1 MQFHHSRTAAGLVER
16 LLSLWSDVREDP
28 FSFDLAVVP
37 GPGFQRWL
45 SQQLAT
51 GGDEAGDG
59 VCAGVEFCSL
69 EVLERRLDGGDDP
82 WRPQRLAWSV
92 QQVALATDEPEL
104 EVLRRHLAASRET
117 FTASRRIAQQ
127 FAGYARHRPAML
139 AAWAA
144 GGDTGPDGAALGENA
159 WQAHLYR
166 LLVAELGESPLDR
179 REALVQRLRDA
190 AVDGLPH
197 RVAVLAPRRLD
208 APVLEVL
215 DALGS
220 HHQLDVLLLTPT
232 PSRRPLPGSSTLRRA
247 EFARPPGH
255 PLNEALA
262 AVADEAALLVPALRD
277 APSSLGRSSGSD
289 TGAPSSLGRSSG
301 SDTSETLP
309 EELREERAKRHEGEE
324 RARRHE
330 GPAPHQAP
338 DSHKAPHTLLARLQ
352 SDLRADLQRPALRKL
367 DENDR
372 SLQVHLSHGRDR
384 QVEVLREVLTG
395 LLADDPT
402 LEPRHIAILTPD
414 VDAFAPL
421 LTAAFTAP
429 AGTPN
434 HPAQRFRV
442 LVADRSVAQVNPT
455 AALLLDLLRLPD
467 TRVEASALLELCAQ
481 PGVAARFGLGGDARD
496 RLVELV
502 QRAGVRWGLSAAQR
516 EGYGL
521 SGFPQNTWF
530 AGLQRMLLG
539 VALGETDLVTT
550 GTVLPLDDVESSD
563 VSLIGGLTELVGRL
577 SRLLTEFA
585 APAPLTE
592 WTQRCRAALS
602 DLVALPPAQEWQLA
616 DVWTGLARLAER
628 GAGAGTTLSRH
639 AALRAIEEEFTS
651 APARGAFGNGSLVVC
666 GLRSLRHVPHR
677 VVVLLGWDAACYPRS
692 ARRHGD
698 DLLGVEPLVGDPSA
712 ALADRQAL
720 LDAVHAATETLVV
733 VAQGRSEATNEEV
746 PLAAPVAELL
756 EALDLTAVAADGRPA
771 AAAVTVHHPLQP
783 FDPRYFDPACPALR
797 SADPL
802 AFHAARATLAEP
814 VVPRGRYVL
823 QPLPEPEL
831 TRGVGLDE
839 LVGFF
844 ANPARALLRARTGV
858 SFADTPDPGDAIP
871 IELPGLARWQVGN
884 RVLQRLRAGAS
895 PAAVAKAEWLRGE
908 VPPFALGQA
917 VLDGVLDEARRSVRE
932 VAPSLPEPVLH
943 DLALS
948 VPVPGHGNVPL
959 VGRVAT
965 HGAELLQVEFSSLQP
980 RHRLSAWL
988 RLLVL
993 AAGESGVWRARVVGK
1008 GRRVVYE
1015 APPAAAALDLLGR
1028 YLALYAL
1035 GLSRPLPAS
1044 PRLGFAWA
1052 EYRVSQRDPE
1062 DRLVSRKNFDRC
1074 WEYDSDDH
1082 WRAFF
1087 RYPDVLSLP
1096 AGDPPVPGA
1105 DPGERTLVGALAS
1118 SIWAPVMAAEVPA

>member
-1 MQFHHSRTAAGLVER
+1 MQFHHSRTAAGLAER
-16 LLSLWSDVREDP
+16 LLCLWSDAREDP
-28 FSFDLAVVP
+28 FAFDLAVVP

-51 GGDEAGDG
+51 GGDDTGDG

-69 EVLERRLDGGDDP
+69 ESLERRLDGTDDP
-82 WRPQRLAWSV
+82 WRPERLAWSV
-92 QQVALATDEPEL
+92 QQVAGTADTPEL

-117 FTASRRIAQQ
+117 FTASRRIAHQL
-127 FAGYARHRPAML
+127 AGYARYRPAML
-139 AAWAA
+139 AAWTA
-144 GGDTGPDGAALGENA
+144 GADTGPDGAALDENA

-166 LLVAELGESPLDR
+166 LLLAGIGEGPLDR
-179 REALVQRLRDA
+179 RAALLQRLRA
-190 AVDGLPH
+190 APAENLPH

-208 APVLEVL
+208 GPVLELL
-215 DALGS
+215 DALS
-220 HHQLDVLLLTPT
+220 THHRLDVLLLTPT
-232 PSRRPLPGSSTLRRA
+232 PGRRPLPGAGLRRA
-247 EFARPPGH
+247 EFSRPPGH
-255 PLNEALA
+255 PLNEALG
-262 AVADEAALLVPALRD
+262 AVADETALLVPALRD
-277 APSSLGRSSGSD
+277 APSSLGRSSGTD
-289 TGAPSSLGRSSG
+289 TP
-301 SDTSETLP
+301 ETVP
-309 EELREERAKRHEGEE
+309 EEQPAEERGRL
-324 RARRHE
+324 RHE
-330 GPAPHQAP
+330 GPQ
-338 DSHKAPHTLLARLQ
+338 TLLTWLQ
-352 SDLRADLQRPALRKL
+352 SDLRADVQRPAPRVLRER
-367 DENDR
+367 DC
-372 SLQVHLSHGRDR
+372 SIQVHLSHGRDR

-395 LLADDPT
+395 ILAADPT
-402 LEPRHIAILTPD
+402 LEPRHIAVLTPE

-421 LTAAFTAP
+421 LSAAFTAP

-442 LVADRSVAQVNPT
+442 QVADRSLAQVNPT

-502 QRAGVRWGLSAAQR
+502 QRAGIRWGLSAAQR

-539 VALGETDLVTT
+539 VALGETDLVAT

-577 SRLLTEFA
+577 SRLLAEFA
-585 APAPLTE
+585 SPASLAD
-592 WTQRCRAALS
+592 WAQRCRAALT

-616 DVWTGLARLAER
+616 DVWAGLARLAER
-628 GAGAGTTLSRH
+628 GAVAGSTLSRH

-677 VVVLLGWDAACYPRS
+677 VIVLLGWDAAGYPRS

-698 DLLGVEPLVGDPSA
+698 DLLGAEPLVGDPSA

-756 EALDLTAVAADGRPA
+756 EALDLTAVAADGDPVSE
-771 AAAVTVHHPLQP
+771 AVTVHHPLQP
-783 FDPRYFDPACPALR
+783 FDPRYFDPAHPALR

-802 AFHAARATLAEP
+802 AFHAGRATLAEP

-823 QPLPEPEL
+823 EPLPEPDL
-831 TRGVGLDE
+831 ARGVGLDE

-844 ANPARALLRARTGV
+844 ASPARALLRTRTGV
-858 SFADTPDPGDAIP
+858 SFADIPDPGDAIP

-884 RVLQRLRAGAS
+884 RVLQRLRAGSS

-917 VLDGVLDEARRSVRE
+917 VLDGVLDEARRSARE
-932 VAPSLPEPVLH
+932 VAPDLPAPVLH

-948 VPVPGHGNVPL
+948 VPVRGHGTVPL

-993 AAGESGVWRARVVGK
+993 AAGEDGAWRARVVGK
-1008 GRRVVYE
+1008 GRKVVYA
-1015 APPAAAALDLLGR
+1015 APPAAAARELLGR

-1062 DRLVSRKNFDRC
+1062 DRLVSRKHFDRC

-1087 RYPDVLSLP
+1087 RYPGVLSLP
-1096 AGDPPVPGA
+1096 AGDPPIPGA